1 MSTPD
6 DPRLAYQ
13 FDLHARYR
21 ALADVL
27 QTSLPDGD
35 APRTVLDVGAGPS
48 RLVEAFLPPGWA
60 TVVRTDVDAFGDPSI
75 VVVPP
80 GAPLPYPDG
89 AFDAVVA
96 MDVLEHVLP
105 DQRDAFLR
113 ECLRVA
119 RGIAV
124 IAAPLG
130 SAEVRD
136 AEARYGALYRDL
148 VGRTEAFLD
157 EHAAFGLPE
166 SSTVTAT
173 LSAAGARVVGL
184 DNVRIADWI
193 ATNVVDLAFSLLNDG
208 MQVKD
213 LLARGFNT
221 ALPAAYRD
229 ATHYRRFW
237 LATRDDAIA
246 ARLRTLTDP
255 QSLPSVAG
263 QADDPL
269 SVVVRSFRDYAS
281 RFHGPTLDAV
291 IADRDR
297 KVQDLASLLA
307 DKESHI
313 AKIDADLVRSS
324 ALAASAESALGE
336 LDGLQAAVAAKDAH
350 IDGLQGVIVGKDQH
364 IAGLQ
369 QAIDAK
375 DRHIAGLDAQFA
387 EMARTLAETIAA
399 KDAHAARLIEAMRRA
414 RVPLPP
420 EPGAS

>member
-27 QTSLPDGD
+27 QASLPDGD

-48 RLVEAFLPPGWA
+48 RLVEAFLPTGWA

-105 DQRDAFLR
+105 EQRDAFLR

-119 RGIAV
+119 RGVAV

-130 SAEVRD
+130 GAEVRD

-148 VGRTEAFLD
+148 VGRSEPFLD
-157 EHAAFGLPE
+157 EHAAYGLPE
-166 SSTVTAT
+166 PDTVSAT
-173 LSAAGARVVGL
+173 LRAAGARVFGL

-246 ARLRTLTDP
+246 ERLRTLTEP
-255 QSLPSVAG
+255 GVLPSAEG
-263 QADDPL
+263 HADDPL
-269 SVVVRSFRDYAS
+269 SVAVRSFRDYAT
-281 RFHGPTLDAV
+281 RFHGPTLEAV

-297 KVQDLASLLA
+297 KIEDLASLLA
-307 DKESHI
+307 DKESHV

-324 ALAASAESALGE
+324 ALAAASASALGE
-336 LDGLQAAVAAKDAH
+336 LEGLQAAVAAKDAH
-350 IDGLQGVIVGKDQH
+350 IEGLQGVIVE
-364 IAGLQ
+364 
-369 QAIDAK
+369 K

-414 RVPLPP
+414 RVPMPP